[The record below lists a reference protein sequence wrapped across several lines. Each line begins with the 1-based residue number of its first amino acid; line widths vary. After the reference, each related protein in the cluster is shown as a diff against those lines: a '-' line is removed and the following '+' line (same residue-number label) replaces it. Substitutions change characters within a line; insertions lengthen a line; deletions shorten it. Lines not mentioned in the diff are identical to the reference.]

1 MIGDLVGLYFAK
13 FKYMAIIVILVA
25 LFGGYLHLK
34 SRIAYL
40 ESKNIDLQRQLDTCL
55 SNQKNCD
62 DSNEFLQQAVK
73 NITDYCSKPLEVKA
87 GALTPDELKLWDKRP
102 SK

>member
-25 LFGGYLHLK
+25 VFGGYLSLK

-40 ESKNIDLQRQLDTCL
+40 ESRNVELQRQLDTCL

-62 DSNEFLQQAVK
+62 DSNEFLQQAIK
-73 NITDYCSKPLEVKA
+73 NITEYCHKPIETHE